1 MTSQSPHLGTPDPHA
16 QIDANSPPRTGRA
29 RKPPARPRWVNAFGI
44 ALVVLIVLFIV
55 LHLAGIAPIHR

>member
-1 MTSQSPHLGTPDPHA
+1 
-16 QIDANSPPRTGRA
+16 
-29 RKPPARPRWVNAFGI
+29 VNAFGI